1 MKLKL
6 YKILGIFLVL
16 SMFTVSCEQW
26 IDSEMNEDPDALT
39 DVSMKSLITNSQ
51 LSLFFVVGDADMTGY
66 TGSWT
71 QHLRGSDRQFLAI
84 FNYNITPTDL
94 NNLWSGMYED
104 NLEILQIVKEKAT
117 ERSSPHYSGVA
128 KVLEAVTLG
137 YLTDFFG
144 AIPYSDAFKGLEGNF
159 QPEYDSQEQIYGT
172 INTLLTEAIS
182 ELNTPAGENEI
193 ALSGDMVYE
202 NDVDKWIKIA
212 HSLRARYNMHLTE
225 IDGIDFGGVITDLNN
240 GISTNSEDFQLP
252 FMSDLAHANP
262 MHQFINE
269 RSGYISDNDFF
280 QNFIEGDPRQS
291 ELFYVTSEGE
301 TGFWYSATSPVALM
315 EYAEAMYLKAEAQYR
330 NNNEDGARESLKTA
344 IDASLLK
351 LGVEDE
357 TWQDSVE
364 TAIDGYSGEALME
377 EIMEQKYIHMF
388 SNPPIAYVDF
398 RRTGYPDELTPQVG
412 NEFPDRFPYPS
423 DEIELNN
430 NVSNEDWGSIF
441 NNLWMD
447 PNDEEK

>member
-1 MKLKL
+1 MKKIKL
-6 YKILGIFLVL
+6 YKILGLILVL
-16 SMFTVSCEQW
+16 SMFAVSCEEW
-26 IDSEMNEDPDALT
+26 IDPELNEDPDALT
-39 DVSMKSLITNSQ
+39 DVSMKSLLPNTQ

-71 QHLRGSDRQFLAI
+71 QHLRGADRQFNAVY
-84 FNYNITPTDL
+84 NYNVTPTDM

-104 NLEILQIVKEKAT
+104 NLEGLQLIKEKAA
-117 ERSSPHYSGVA
+117 EQSSPHYAGVA
-128 KVLEAVTLG
+128 KVLEAVSLG

-144 AIPYSDAFKGLEGNF
+144 DIPYSDAFKGEAGNY
-159 QPEYDSQEQIYGT
+159 QPEYDSQEEIYNT

-182 ELNTPAGENEI
+182 DLEAEENQIPLE
-193 ALSGDMVYE
+193 GDMIYGG
-202 NDVDKWIKIA
+202 DVEMWIKAA

-225 IDGIDFGGVITDLNN
+225 KGGVDFDNVISDLNN
-240 GISTNSEDFQLP
+240 GISSNSEDLQLP
-252 FMSDLAHANP
+252 FMEDLAHANP

-269 RSGYISDNDFF
+269 RSGYIADNDFF

-291 ELFYVTSEGE
+291 ELYYGTADN
-301 TGFWYSATSPVALM
+301 TGFWYHPTSPVAVL
-315 EYAEAMYLKAEAQYR
+315 ENAEALFLKAEAQYR
-330 NNNEDGARESLKTA
+330 NDEPSLAKESLIDA
-344 IDASLLK
+344 IDASLAK

-388 SNPPIAYVDF
+388 GNPTIAYVDF
-398 RRTGYPDELTPQVG
+398 RRTGYPVELSPVVG

-423 DEIELNN
+423 DEIELNQN
-430 NVSNEDWGSIF
+430 TPEWKSIY
-441 NNLWMD
+441 NNLWMNPTD
-447 PNDEEK
+447 HEKSE